1 MASYSNSRLNT
12 FKQCRY
18 KFKLEYIDQVEAEIP
33 TTVEAFMGG
42 LVHLALEKLYKDLK
56 FQKLNTLPEL
66 IKFFNDTWKKEWT
79 KEILVV
85 KKQYSAENYR
95 KMGEKYITDYYN
107 TYKPFDDMTI
117 LGIETKDMIHLPDGS
132 HYHIRIDKF
141 GCVGDTYYV
150 CDYKTNMHMKDQA
163 EADEDKQLAMY
174 SIWVKNN
181 FKDAKKIVL
190 KWHMLAFN
198 KEVTSE
204 RTEKQLKQLQ
214 DETIKLIKEMEKCK
228 EFPTSVSSLCDYCGY
243 KPICPAFVHAV
254 ALEKK
259 TPAEFKKD
267 DGVKLVDA
275 YSTLN
280 QARKETEMK
289 LEEIKEKLI
298 QFAVQKGLEIVYG
311 SNMKTSVKPTLRVV
325 YPEDKDKIIQLLK
338 KKGLYDEFVSLNY
351 PKLTSKILSKEID
364 AAIIK
369 LTKAE
374 KDYRVSLSKKKE
386 EEE

>member
-1 MASYSNSRLNT
+1 MTIYSNSRLGT
-12 FKQCRY
+12 FEQCKY
-18 KFKLEYIDQVEAEIP
+18 KFKLAYIDKVKTETP

-42 LVHLALEKLYKDLK
+42 LVHLTLEKLYKDLK

-79 KEILVV
+79 DDIRIV
-85 KKQYSAENYR
+85 KKDYSAENYR

-117 LGIETKDMIHLPDGS
+117 LGVETKDALHLSDGN
-132 HYHIRIDKF
+132 HYHVRIDKL
-141 GCVGDTYYV
+141 GCKGDTYYV
-150 CDYKTNMHMKDQA
+150 CDYKTNNKLIDQA
-163 EADEDKQLAMY
+163 EADTDRQLAMY
-174 SIWVKNN
+174 SIWVKDK
-181 FKDAKKIVL
+181 FKDAKKIIL
-190 KWHMLAFN
+190 KWHLLAFN

-214 DETIKLIKEMEKCK
+214 EETVALIKKMEKCK
-228 EFPTSVSSLCDYCGY
+228 EFPTSVSYLCDYCQY
-243 KPICPAFVHAV
+243 KSICPAFVHAV

-338 KKGLYDEFVSLNY
+338 KKGLFDEFVSLNY

>member
-1 MASYSNSRLNT
+1 MANYSHSKLSM
-12 FKQCRY
+12 FELCKY
-18 KFKLEYIDQVEAEIP
+18 KYKLSYIDGVKAEIP
-33 TTVEAFMGG
+33 TNVSLFLGG
-42 LVHLALEKLYKDLK
+42 LVHKALEKLYTDLK
-56 FQKLNTLPEL
+56 FQKLNTLLEL

-79 KEILVV
+79 DDILIV
-85 KKQYSAENYR
+85 KKEYSAENYR

-117 LGIETKDMIHLPDGS
+117 LGIETKDKLHLPDGN
-132 HYHIRIDKF
+132 HYDVRMDKL
-141 GCVGDTYYV
+141 GCKGDTYYV
-150 CDYKTNMHMKDQA
+150 CDYKTDNRMKDQT
-163 EADEDKQLAMY
+163 EADADRQLAMY

-181 FKDAKKIVL
+181 FKDVKKIIL
-190 KWHMLAFN
+190 KWNMLAFN

-204 RTEKQLKQLQ
+204 RTEKQLKKLQ
-214 DETIKLIKEMEKCK
+214 EDTMALIKELEKCK
-228 EFPTSVSSLCDYCGY
+228 EFPTSVGGHCNYCVY
-243 KPICPAFVHAV
+243 KSICPAFVHAV

-267 DGVKLVDA
+267 DGVKFVDA
-275 YSTLN
+275 YSALN
-280 QARKETEMK
+280 LARKETEMK
-289 LEEIKEKLI
+289 IEEIKEKLI